1 MLKARTGTQDLNFS
15 GEHLFKVQN
24 WASYYCLR
32 FSWLFN
38 FSFGFFCLEVSD
50 VGGDGHAP

>member
-24 WASYYCLR
+24 WASYYCLS

-38 FSFGFFCLEVSD
+38 SSFGFFCLEVSD